1 MILTTNR
8 LILRYLKDDD
18 LADVYFNYA
27 NDDEVTKYLSWPTHN
42 DLSDTKRIFDIW
54 KNEDEVLKKY
64 HYFLV
69 LKDSNKV
76 IGSICVVDFINNN
89 PEIGIVIGRKYWR
102 CGLMSEALEKMI
114 ELLFNDGYSK
124 IIMKAH
130 IDNVASNKIIQKFNF
145 KYTGQEIFNAPLKRT
160 NFLVN
165 VYELNK

>member
-54 KNEDEVLKKY
+54 KNEDEILKKY

-69 LKDSNKV
+69 VKDSNKDTV
-76 IGSICVVDFINNN
+76 AYAFDAEMF
-89 PEIGIVIGRKYWR
+89 
-102 CGLMSEALEKMI
+102 
-114 ELLFNDGYSK
+114 SK
-124 IIMKAH
+124 
-130 IDNVASNKIIQKFNF
+130 
-145 KYTGQEIFNAPLKRT
+145 
-160 NFLVN
+160 
-165 VYELNK
+165 